1 MKLIIQNFTVLLI
14 LVLFP
19 GLNAGENKP
28 SHEYY
33 EHRVYKITSAEN
45 RVKVLNYLDK
55 VYVPALKR
63 AGIKRVGVLVN
74 AEIQTKKKKG
84 KKSAG
89 PDHSI
94 HVILSFVSANQYAS
108 LSEVLGKDATY
119 QTASSEHFT
128 EAKKAAIYTRIDSS
142 FYKSFTG
149 MPFMELPQQTVNKTE
164 RLFELRMYESH
175 NEGRAALKRDM
186 FNAGKETQ
194 LMRDTKLGP
203 VFFGECLSGRS
214 YPNLLYMVCSS
225 NIKENKAHWKTF
237 MTSPEWNE
245 MKNLKKYKETVSNI
259 EMTYLKPVSFSD
271 I

>member
-19 GLNAGENKP
+19 VLNAGENKP

-45 RVKVLNYLDK
+45 KVKVLNYLEK

-74 AEIQTKKKKG
+74 AEIQAKKKKG

-149 MPFMELPQQTVNKTE
+149 MSFMELPKQTVNKT
-164 RLFELRMYESH
+164 
-175 NEGRAALKRDM
+175 
-186 FNAGKETQ
+186 
-194 LMRDTKLGP
+194 
-203 VFFGECLSGRS
+203 
-214 YPNLLYMVCSS
+214 
-225 NIKENKAHWKTF
+225 
-237 MTSPEWNE
+237 
-245 MKNLKKYKETVSNI
+245 
-259 EMTYLKPVSFSD
+259 
-271 I
+271 

>member
-1 MKLIIQNFTVLLI
+1 MKKIRKHIFSSKIKNRYLGLKHIQRGASNSFSKSSNEVHTCIVIFEKRLNSYRVIFEI
-14 LVLFP
+14 L
-19 GLNAGENKP
+19 GLVSSA
-28 SHEYY
+28 SAVSC
-33 EHRVYKITSAEN
+33 RVMK
-45 RVKVLNYLDK
+45 
-55 VYVPALKR
+55 
-63 AGIKRVGVLVN
+63 
-74 AEIQTKKKKG
+74 
-84 KKSAG
+84 
-89 PDHSI
+89 
-94 HVILSFVSANQYAS
+94 
-108 LSEVLGKDATY
+108 
-119 QTASSEHFT
+119 HFT

-149 MPFMELPQQTVNKTE
+149 MSFMELPQQTANKTE